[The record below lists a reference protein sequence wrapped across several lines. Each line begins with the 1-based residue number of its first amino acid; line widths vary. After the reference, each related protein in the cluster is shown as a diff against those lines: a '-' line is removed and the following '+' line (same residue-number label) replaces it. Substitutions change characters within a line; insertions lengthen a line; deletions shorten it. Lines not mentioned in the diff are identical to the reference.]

1 MEGTM
6 KTAVMTGISQV
17 EIQERPIPV
26 PADNEVLVKV
36 EYVGICG
43 SDLHYYESGRIGDF
57 VVEPPF
63 VLGHEAGGTVVET
76 GAGVTDLK
84 VGDRVALDVI
94 NIAFGQVRDA
104 CMVWDGQACR
114 PALERIRKI
123 KPGIKILLSAG
134 GWGADGFGTGRPRS
148 EERRVGKEC

>member
-43 SDLHYYESGRIGDF
+43 SDRIIMNQEGSGILSWNR
-57 VVEPPF
+57 
-63 VLGHEAGGTVVET
+63 L
-76 GAGVTDLK
+76 LY
-84 VGDRVALDVI
+84 
-94 NIAFGQVRDA
+94 
-104 CMVWDGQACR
+104 WDMKRAA
-114 PALERIRKI
+114 P
-123 KPGIKILLSAG
+123 
-134 GWGADGFGTGRPRS
+134 
-148 EERRVGKEC
+148 

>member
-43 SDLHYYESGRIGDF
+43 S
-57 VVEPPF
+57 
-63 VLGHEAGGTVVET
+63 
-76 GAGVTDLK
+76 
-84 VGDRVALDVI
+84 AL
-94 NIAFGQVRDA
+94 
-104 CMVWDGQACR
+104 
-114 PALERIRKI
+114 L
-123 KPGIKILLSAG
+123 
-134 GWGADGFGTGRPRS
+134 
-148 EERRVGKEC
+148 